1 MRTAART
8 DREAESPLGKAGRGG
23 EASKPSE
30 ARLASLH
37 AKHAVVALAL
47 IGAAAFFGKGAL
59 ASVALG
65 SGMQAVNLFWLERSV
80 QGWLQ
85 HAATGQGGSPQ
96 RTTLRLLALLA
107 SVAAALAVLPLQP
120 VGFLVGIS
128 SAVPA
133 VLWYG
138 LASARRSVR

>member
-8 DREAESPLGKAGRGG
+8 DREAEGSHGG
-23 EASKPSE
+23 

-47 IGAAAFFGKGAL
+47 IGAAAVFGKGAL

-85 HAATGQGGSPQ
+85 HAAVGQGGMSQ
-96 RTTLRLLALLA
+96 RATLRLLALLA
-107 SVAAALAVLPLQP
+107 SVAAVLATLPIEP

-138 LASARRSVR
+138 WADARRSVR